1 MSFLFFKTK
10 DFSSAHSLPQLKDV
24 SDLIPQYENNAYGH
38 WLFGGGPSSLVD
50 VVNGRILTLQNGA
63 TVQPVYG
70 DKTITLSTA
79 IGNALLTDLVD
90 SSAQSMTL
98 CSVVKCSTTSLA
110 ILLGNLVPSSSTLSS
125 VLAAFASAG
134 KGYLTVKPATAGGPG
149 GISSLTP
156 PSSIVQTSNFFIA
169 TSVDKNTKKGIIY
182 LQQLGVESSNESS
195 YTAVS
200 YESSANKIGIG
211 NVAYTGSSNTATYSE
226 AIIFDN
232 ALTLAEIQNVA
243 LRSKDRMANRNI
255 SF

>member
-50 VVNGRILTLQNGA
+50 VVNGRILTLQDGA
-63 TVQPVYG
+63 TVQPIYA
-70 DKTITLSTA
+70 DKTVTLSTA

-90 SSAQSMTL
+90 SSAQSLTL
-98 CSVVKCSTTSLA
+98 CAVVKCTTTALA
-110 ILLGNLVPSSSTLSS
+110 ILLGNLVPSSSTTSS
-125 VLAAFASAG
+125 GLAAFASAG
-134 KGYLTVKPATAGGPG
+134 NGYLTVKPVAAGGA

-169 TSVDKNTKKGIIY
+169 SSVNKDTKKGIIY

-195 YTAVS
+195 YTAAS